1 MPCLSHHKIV
11 AIGGKSTH
19 KLGDISE
26 SNQTLY
32 IFGGKDEKGECS
44 NKLYKLKIVGENHHV
59 QC

>member
-1 MPCLSHHKIV
+1 MV
-11 AIGGKSTH
+11 AIGGKSTR

-26 SNQTLY
+26 SNQTVY